1 MYQKIKAKFKA
12 SPTVFYACSI
22 VASWAGV
29 GSLMNFR
36 TIALRYGAVP
46 AIIWAVFNSLACIT
60 FGLFA
65 DRVPSIRRIMQSKVM
80 FYFIG
85 LLTLFQTWTQMSGIY
100 EIFGDTPI
108 GTKGGMII
116 VYVTCV
122 AFLIMLLKD
131 GMIRNVLSDGFSWV
145 VVYGLLAVVVAAALV
160 YTGGT
165 FAVIDP
171 GVNAAGIKAGWSIWT
186 AWRNISTRAIQS
198 RRNRMKLWAVSA
210 GWRGKRMAV
219 KRMFSSS
226 VTETDSFLELPLK
239 SQALYFH
246 LGMQGDDDGF
256 VANPRAI
263 IRSIGCTARDLKPLE
278 TAGYVISF
286 PSKVLVITDWKA
298 NNNLRNDRY
307 KPTAFQNELAQ
318 LAESANKRYIL
329 ANFGIPTGNQTDTI
343 GIPSDN
349 QVTTQHSIAEHSSGR
364 SCKKAATAA
373 RQRPT
378 AGYHTRVCCTVCRCL
393 YAAVRL
399 YPRSARRV

>member
-131 GMIRNVLSDGFSWV
+131 GMMSELSKSLGTMEFDGLIADMQQNKTDWQLHSPGCGCLFCTGGSDGSA
-145 VVYGLLAVVVAAALV
+145 YHA
-160 YTGGT
+160 
-165 FAVIDP
+165 
-171 GVNAAGIKAGWSIWT
+171 S
-186 AWRNISTRAIQS
+186 RA
-198 RRNRMKLWAVSA
+198 
-210 GWRGKRMAV
+210 
-219 KRMFSSS
+219 
-226 VTETDSFLELPLK
+226 
-239 SQALYFH
+239 
-246 LGMQGDDDGF
+246 
-256 VANPRAI
+256 
-263 IRSIGCTARDLKPLE
+263 
-278 TAGYVISF
+278 
-286 PSKVLVITDWKA
+286 
-298 NNNLRNDRY
+298 
-307 KPTAFQNELAQ
+307 
-318 LAESANKRYIL
+318 
-329 ANFGIPTGNQTDTI
+329 
-343 GIPSDN
+343 
-349 QVTTQHSIAEHSSGR
+349 
-364 SCKKAATAA
+364 
-373 RQRPT
+373 
-378 AGYHTRVCCTVCRCL
+378 
-393 YAAVRL
+393 
-399 YPRSARRV
+399 